1 MEVSVS
7 SRIRNIVI
15 RFMFMLCVCS
25 FMYASTTGSITVGG
39 TEQVSAGGVWD
50 SGTVTLTINGP
61 VLNPGSYS
69 KSVIYGQY
77 STPASIASALAAA
90 FSQDCNSPA
99 WAQAVGAQINFRMK
113 ASATNLTSLTL
124 TSTQNLASAFSGPSF
139 TTGGIAVS
147 SSGQP
152 VILSL
157 LMTNGYTG
165 TPITLNGINFGTS
178 GTVTFNGVPGIPTS
192 WTPTSITVPI
202 PPNATSGLVV
212 VTTFGMTS
220 NGVPIV
226 LSSAVSCPVQ

>member
-1 MEVSVS
+1 MLSVS
-7 SRIRNIVI
+7 SSL
-15 RFMFMLCVCS
+15 F
-25 FMYASTTGSITVGG
+25 ASTTGTITVGG
-39 TEQVSAGGVWD
+39 TEQVSAGGIWD
-50 SGTVTLTINGP
+50 SGTVTITIN
-61 VLNPGSYS
+61 GSYS
-69 KSVIYGQY
+69 KTVSYGQY
-77 STPASIASALAAA
+77 STPASVASALAAT
-90 FSQDCNSPA
+90 FSQDCKSPA
-99 WAQAVGAQINFRMK
+99 WAHAVGAQINFRMR
-113 ASATNLTSLTL
+113 ASAINLTSLTL
-124 TSTQNLASAFSGPSF
+124 TSTQNSAFSGPSF

-147 SSGQP
+147 ASIQPP

-157 LMTNGYTG
+157 LMTNGYAG